1 MEKNISRQIIP
12 YILTLSMILSGCG
25 EKSECELPSRHVH
38 KYTKQISDDISIER
52 YMDDERLK
60 VYGYNWNQE
69 YIEINKH
76 DEERIKILDQTR
88 NEVISR
94 AIIERDQSLSSIS
107 VSLAERYR
115 ESIQAEIERLR
126 KELDDG
132 KTLAENELVRLKNLQ
147 EVDLKKLTHSP
158 SDYKMKKEMY
168 ENT

>member
-1 MEKNISRQIIP
+1 MP
-12 YILTLSMILSGCG
+12 LLSVSFSSILSK
-25 EKSECELPSRHVH
+25 EIPLNKDELLETLQYSGV
-38 KYTKQISDDISIER
+38 KQEVLAAI
-52 YMDDERLK
+52 
-60 VYGYNWNQE
+60 
-69 YIEINKH
+69 
-76 DEERIKILDQTR
+76 EERIKILDQTR

-115 ESIQAEIERLR
+115 ESIQTEIERLR

-132 KTLAENELVRLKNLQ
+132 KTLAENELIRLKNLQ

>member
-1 MEKNISRQIIP
+1 MEKIALKKRYQVVGLEPQIAEAKTVEDLKTQKLHDIEELDAA
-12 YILTLSMILSGCG
+12 YEVQIAAEQELLETLQYSG
-25 EKSECELPSRHVH
+25 V
-38 KYTKQISDDISIER
+38 KQDVLAAI
-52 YMDDERLK
+52 
-60 VYGYNWNQE
+60 
-69 YIEINKH
+69 
-76 DEERIKILDQTR
+76 EERIKILDQTR

-132 KTLAENELVRLKNLQ
+132 KTLAENELIRLKNLQ